1 MSKAFDRINIRC
13 LQDACRRIGIP
24 NSGINL
30 ITELHTSRAAK
41 IITAYGLTSPVPI
54 ISGIEQGETYSPLL
68 WKIYYDPIL
77 AFIAQKY
84 NNQFLKIS
92 SPSPLDT
99 IFNTIPTT
107 ITIPPLA
114 YMDDTV
120 WYCEHP
126 ETLQNILNDVSILYK
141 INNIEVNPTKSD
153 LLHILPKNSKTTN
166 HKLLYNNQTIT
177 SRKPE
182 DIIRYLGI
190 FYDGKGSTKP
200 TLDMIY
206 NKIENFL
213 ILIRYKKL
221 LPSQISSLFN
231 LILQPSLEYLLQ
243 IVLIHKNTQTKLS
256 RLLSIQTKKMLS
268 LAKNTN
274 NISLTNPLA
283 FNLPTFT
290 NLIQKVSISNIERIF
305 NTSPLLSDIGI
316 AQIKSWPLKTWS
328 SKLGPRT
335 SLI

>member
-99 IFNTIPTT
+99 IFNTTPTT

-120 WYCEHP
+120 WHCEHP

-153 LLHILPKNSKTTN
+153 LLHILPKNSKATN
-166 HKLLYNNQTIT
+166 YKLLYNNQTIT
-177 SRKPE
+177 PHKPE

-256 RLLSIQTKKMLS
+256 RLLSIQTKKCS
-268 LAKNTN
+268 H
-274 NISLTNPLA
+274 
-283 FNLPTFT
+283 
-290 NLIQKVSISNIERIF
+290 
-305 NTSPLLSDIGI
+305 
-316 AQIKSWPLKTWS
+316 
-328 SKLGPRT
+328 
-335 SLI
+335 